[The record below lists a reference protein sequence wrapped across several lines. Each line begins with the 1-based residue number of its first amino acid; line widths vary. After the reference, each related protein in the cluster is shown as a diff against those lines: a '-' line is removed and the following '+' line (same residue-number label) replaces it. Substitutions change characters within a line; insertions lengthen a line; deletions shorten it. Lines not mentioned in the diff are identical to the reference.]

1 MESFQACNRNKTWEP
16 RPAEG
21 NMRFLSTACS
31 ILESARLTCCGPGFI
46 VETLC
51 VYLLRCSQSSGTMVL
66 QLNLH
71 TALNFMIRDGA
82 VKVSSF
88 SRGNLLCFCQTHQ
101 PLFIYLSV
109 YLIIYLSSYL
119 PVLLSIYLSIYGSIY
134 RSIDLSFYLSRNYR
148 HGTAPHWSVNLELW
162 WSFLRDTKIPL

>member
-1 MESFQACNRNKTWEP
+1 
-16 RPAEG
+16 
-21 NMRFLSTACS
+21 MRFLSTACS

-119 PVLLSIYLSIYGSIY
+119 PVLLSIFLSIYRSMDLSIDLSIYLSFYLSIYLSI
-134 RSIDLSFYLSRNYR
+134 YLSRNYR

>member
-1 MESFQACNRNKTWEP
+1 
-16 RPAEG
+16 
-21 NMRFLSTACS
+21 MRFLSTACS
-31 ILESARLTCCGPGFI
+31 ILESAHLTCCGPGFI

-66 QLNLH
+66 QFNLH

-109 YLIIYLSSYL
+109 YLIIYVSSYL
-119 PVLLSIYLSIYGSIY
+119 PVLLSIFLSFYLSIDLWIYLSIY
-134 RSIDLSFYLSRNYR
+134 RSIYLSFYLSIFLSIYLSRNYR
-148 HGTAPHWSVNLELW
+148 HGTAPHWSVNLE
-162 WSFLRDTKIPL
+162 F

>member
-1 MESFQACNRNKTWEP
+1 
-16 RPAEG
+16 
-21 NMRFLSTACS
+21 MRFLSTACS

-109 YLIIYLSSYL
+109 YLIIYVSSYL
-119 PVLLSIYLSIYGSIY
+119 PVLLSIFLSFYLSIDLWIYLSIY
-134 RSIDLSFYLSRNYR
+134 RSIYLSFYLSIFLSIYLSRNYR
-148 HGTAPHWSVNLELW
+148 HGTAPHWSVNLE
-162 WSFLRDTKIPL
+162 I

>member
-1 MESFQACNRNKTWEP
+1 
-16 RPAEG
+16 
-21 NMRFLSTACS
+21 MRFLSTACS
-31 ILESARLTCCGPGFI
+31 ILESAPLTCCGPGFI

-66 QLNLH
+66 QFNLH

-109 YLIIYLSSYL
+109 YLIIYVSSYL
-119 PVLLSIYLSIYGSIY
+119 PVLLSIFLSFYLSIDLWIYLSIY
-134 RSIDLSFYLSRNYR
+134 RSIYLSFYLSIFLSIYL
-148 HGTAPHWSVNLELW
+148 GTIDMEPHPIGL
-162 WSFLRDTKIPL
+162 

>member
-1 MESFQACNRNKTWEP
+1 
-16 RPAEG
+16 
-21 NMRFLSTACS
+21 MRFLSTACS

-51 VYLLRCSQSSGTMVL
+51 VYFLRCSQSSGTMVL

-119 PVLLSIYLSIYGSIY
+119 PVLLSIFLSIYLSIYLWIYLSIY
-134 RSIDLSFYLSRNYR
+134 RSIYLSIFLSIFLSIYLSFFLSISIYLSIYL
-148 HGTAPHWSVNLELW
+148 S
-162 WSFLRDTKIPL
+162 I

>member
-1 MESFQACNRNKTWEP
+1 
-16 RPAEG
+16 
-21 NMRFLSTACS
+21 MRFLSTACS

-51 VYLLRCSQSSGTMVL
+51 VLSFALLAIKWDDGAPVKLASRPK
-66 QLNLH
+66 LH
-71 TALNFMIRDGA
+71 DQGGA

-109 YLIIYLSSYL
+109 YLIIYVSSYL
-119 PVLLSIYLSIYGSIY
+119 PVLLSIFVSFYLSIDLWIYLSIY
-134 RSIDLSFYLSRNYR
+134 RSIYLSFYLSFYL
-148 HGTAPHWSVNLELW
+148 SIYL
-162 WSFLRDTKIPL
+162 SI

>member
-1 MESFQACNRNKTWEP
+1 
-16 RPAEG
+16 
-21 NMRFLSTACS
+21 MRFLSTACS

-66 QLNLH
+66 QFNLH

-109 YLIIYLSSYL
+109 YLIIYVSSYL
-119 PVLLSIYLSIYGSIY
+119 PVLLSIFLSFYLSIDLWIYLSIY
-134 RSIDLSFYLSRNYR
+134 RSIYLSIYLSIFLSIYLSRNYR
-148 HGTAPHWSVNLELW
+148 HGTAPHWSVNLE
-162 WSFLRDTKIPL
+162 F